1 MNSMNEE
8 LRPMDNNQENNE
20 IKIDFNQ
27 ELTSMEEEKEK
38 EVNKFIEGF
47 PDWDLLPPNQ
57 VVRRVTRK

>member
-1 MNSMNEE
+1 MNEE

>member
-1 MNSMNEE
+1 MNNMDEE
-8 LRPMDNNQENNE
+8 LRPISKEEKLETN
-20 IKIDFNQ
+20 IDFNQ
-27 ELTSMEEEKEK
+27 ELNSIEEKEEV